1 MALNG
6 QVYETLAQAR
16 DSVASVIAGGSFI
29 TAIINFMIIGWAIF
43 LLIKAVNKIE
53 DLADGKDELTIDTK
67 SKPPTAEE
75 LLTEIRDELR
85 EDRN

>member
-6 QVYETLAQAR
+6 QVYEPPAQAR
-16 DSVASVIAGGSFI
+16 GSVAPVIAWGNFI
-29 TAIINFMIIGWAIF
+29 TAIINFIIIASAIF

-67 SKPPTAEE
+67 SKPPTADE
-75 LLTEIRDELR
+75 LLTEIWDELR
-85 EDRN
+85 EDRK